1 MASRNEP
8 AFDAEEMFEGLR
20 DWVLTESPTV
30 HVAGV
35 NAMMDKAEAA
45 MARLGASIARQPGI
59 DGYGDIVIASV
70 PGRREGPGVLV
81 LGHLDTVHM
90 TGTLDGPLPFRREGD
105 RIYGPGIYDMKGGM
119 FAATHALA
127 QLLRAG

>member
-45 MARLGASIARQPGI
+45 MARLGASIARQP
-59 DGYGDIVIASV
+59 
-70 PGRREGPGVLV
+70 LV
-81 LGHLDTVHM
+81 KPADLS
-90 TGTLDGPLPFRREGD
+90 TGFCCFR
-105 RIYGPGIYDMKGGM
+105 
-119 FAATHALA
+119 FWS
-127 QLLRAG
+127 AGLVCG